1 MKTSEKFWHVEPK
14 WKSEIAPAT
23 KKQILLLVLDVLKK
37 VLFFK
42 IDDHENMHLVD
53 CYFSFSQNFDL
64 LAFSMEPVG
73 VLNGIGPNF

>member
-1 MKTSEKFWHVEPK
+1 MEIRNSPSNKKTNVASCTRCSQKG
-14 WKSEIAPAT
+14 T
-23 KKQILLLVLDVLKK
+23 
-37 VLFFK
+37 FFK
-42 IDDHENMHLVD
+42 IDDDENMRLVD